1 MIVQNEGAVMSL
13 TSRTVSIYT
22 LGCKVN
28 QYESEAIAE
37 GLTSRGFS
45 VVPFSQVCD
54 AYIINTCTVTAESD
68 RKARQLIRRA
78 IKTNP
83 SAYILVTGCM
93 AEVFSDKIAKI
104 DGVDYICGNGRK
116 LQVIEAIEKLFAQG
130 HKNTS
135 PEISISPLDS
145 FEEMQIAKF
154 DRTRAYIK
162 IEDGCENRCTYCII
176 PEARGKVRSKAPSDV
191 LSEVRT
197 LTDGGCREIV
207 LTGIETASYGRDFD
221 NDYRLA
227 DLLEEVDAIPNI
239 GRIRLGSLDP
249 SLMKPDFVNR
259 IAKLKSL
266 TPHFHLSMQSGSDK
280 ILALMKRKYN
290 QKMALEGMERLRAA
304 MPEVQFTT
312 DIIVGFPGET
322 EEDFALTVDFAKQ
335 AKFLMI
341 HVFPYSERRGTVAT
355 TLPGRVPEEIR
366 HERVRRL
373 SAAQAEIQK
382 KILDSYT
389 DTAVSVLFETYTKG
403 IAIGHTDT
411 FVEVSCPAPHALQ
424 SQLHTVYIT
433 GNDGKTCTGVL
444 CPCQNEQTRG
454 K

>member
-1 MIVQNEGAVMSL
+1 MSH
-13 TSRTVSIYT
+13 SRKTVGIYT

-37 GLTSRGFS
+37 GLAARGFS
-45 VVPFSQVCD
+45 VVPFAEICD

-78 IKTNP
+78 IKNNP
-83 SAYILVTGCM
+83 TAFVIVTGCM
-93 AEVFSDKIAKI
+93 AEVFSDKISKI
-104 DGVDYICGNGRK
+104 AGVDYICGNGHK
-116 LQVIEAIEKLFAQG
+116 LQVIDALENLFAKG
-130 HKNTS
+130 CKNDA
-135 PEISISPLDS
+135 PEISISPLDE
-145 FEEMQIAKF
+145 FEAMQIAKF

-176 PEARGKVRSKAPSDV
+176 PEARGKVRSKSPLDV
-191 LSEVRT
+191 LSEVRA
-197 LTDGGCREIV
+197 LTDGGCREVV

-221 NDYRLA
+221 NGYRLA
-227 DLLEEVDAIPNI
+227 DLLEEVDAIPGI
-239 GRIRLGSLDP
+239 GRVRLGSLDP

-266 TPHFHLSMQSGSDK
+266 TPHFHLSMQSGSDR

-290 QKMALEGMERLRAA
+290 RKMALEGMERLRAA
-304 MPEVQFTT
+304 MPGVQFTT

-322 EEDFALTVDFAKQ
+322 EEDFALTVDFAKK

-341 HVFPYSERRGTVAT
+341 HVFPYSERRGTVAA

-366 HERVRRL
+366 HARVREL
-373 SAAQAEIQK
+373 STVQTDIQK
-382 KILDSYT
+382 EILDSYT
-389 DTAVSVLFETYTKG
+389 NTAVSVLFETFADG

-411 FVEVSCPAPHALQ
+411 FVEVSCPVPHPLQ
-424 SQLHTVYIT
+424 SQLHTVYIS
-433 GNDGKTCTGVL
+433 GNDGKKCTGTL
-444 CPCQNEQTRG
+444 CPHTNKIG
-454 K
+454 G

>member
-1 MIVQNEGAVMSL
+1 MSH
-13 TSRTVSIYT
+13 SRATVGIYT

-37 GLTSRGFS
+37 GLVSRGFS

-78 IKTNP
+78 IKNN
-83 SAYILVTGCM
+83 SAAYVLVTGCM
-93 AEVFSDKIAKI
+93 AEVFSDKLAKI
-104 DGVDYICGNGRK
+104 EGIDYICGNGEK
-116 LQVIEAIEKLFAQG
+116 MQVIGALEALLAKG
-130 HKNTS
+130 CKNKA

-145 FEEMQIAKF
+145 FEEMNITKF

-176 PEARGKVRSKAPSDV
+176 PEARGKVRSKTPEDV
-191 LSEVRT
+191 LSEVHA
-197 LTDGGCREIV
+197 LTEGGCREVV
-207 LTGIETASYGRDFD
+207 LTGIETASYGRDFE
-221 NDYRLA
+221 NGYRLA
-227 DLLEEVDAIPNI
+227 DLLEEVDKISDI
-239 GRIRLGSLDP
+239 GRVRLGSLDP
-249 SLMKPDFVNR
+249 SLMKQDFVDR

-290 QKMALEGMERLRAA
+290 RKMALEGMERLRAA
-304 MPEVQFTT
+304 MPGVQFTT

-322 EEDFALTVDFAKQ
+322 EEDFALTVDFAKK

-341 HVFPYSERRGTVAT
+341 HVFPYSERRGTVAA

-366 HERVRRL
+366 HQRVREL
-373 SAAQAEIQK
+373 SAVQAEIQK
-382 KILDSYT
+382 EILDAYT
-389 DTAVSVLFETYTKG
+389 DTAVDVLFETYSEGVMT
-403 IAIGHTDT
+403 GHTAT
-411 FVEVSCPAPHALQ
+411 FVEVACPVAQSLQ
-424 SQLHTVYIT
+424 AQTRTVYIT
-433 GNDGKTCTGVL
+433 GNDGKKCFGTL
-444 CPCQNEQTRG
+444 CPHHTAQ
-454 K
+454 

>member
-1 MIVQNEGAVMSL
+1 MITQTQGAIMSL
-13 TSRTVSIYT
+13 SRGIVGIYT

-37 GLTSRGFS
+37 GLVSRGFS
-45 VVPFSQVCD
+45 VVPVSQICD
-54 AYIINTCTVTAESD
+54 AYVINTCTVTAESD

-78 IKTNP
+78 IKANP
-83 SAYILVTGCM
+83 LAYIVVTGCM

-104 DGVDYICGNGRK
+104 EGVDYICGNGNK
-116 LQVIEAIEKLFAQG
+116 LQVIKALENLFTKKC
-130 HKNTS
+130 KNQS
-135 PEISISPLDS
+135 PEISLSPFDA

-176 PEARGKVRSKAPSDV
+176 PEARGKVRSKAPEDV
-191 LSEVRT
+191 LAEVRA
-197 LTDGGCREIV
+197 LTAGGCREVV

-221 NDYRLA
+221 NGYRLA
-227 DLLEEVDAIPNI
+227 DLLEAVDAIPNI
-239 GRIRLGSLDP
+239 GRVRLGSLDP
-249 SLMKPDFVNR
+249 SLMKQDFVDR
-259 IAKLKSL
+259 IARLKSL

-290 QKMALEGMERLRAA
+290 RKMALEGMERLRAA
-304 MPEVQFTT
+304 MPSVEFTT

-322 EEDFALTVDFAKQ
+322 EEDFALTVDFAKR

-341 HVFPYSERRGTVAT
+341 HIFPYSERRGTVAA

-366 HERVRRL
+366 HQRVREL
-373 SAAQAEIQK
+373 SAVQAEIQK
-382 KILDSYT
+382 QILDTYT
-389 DTAVSVLFETYTKG
+389 NTSVDVLFETYSNGTLT
-403 IAIGHTDT
+403 GHTDT
-411 FVEVSCPAPHALQ
+411 FVEVACEAPRSLQ
-424 SQLHTVYIT
+424 SQVRRVFIT
-433 GNDGKTCTGVL
+433 ANDGKKCIGTL
-444 CPCQNEQTRG
+444 CPHSNKKGE

>member
-1 MIVQNEGAVMSL
+1 MSH
-13 TSRTVSIYT
+13 SSVTVGIYT

-37 GLTSRGFS
+37 GLVSRGFS

-78 IKTNP
+78 IKNNP
-83 SAYILVTGCM
+83 AAYVLVTGCM
-93 AEVFSDKIAKI
+93 AEVFSDKLAKI
-104 DGVDYICGNGRK
+104 EGIDYICGNGQK
-116 LQVIEAIEKLFAQG
+116 LQVIDALEDLLARG
-130 HKNTS
+130 CKNTE
-135 PEISISPLDS
+135 PQITIAPLDS
-145 FEEMQIAKF
+145 FEEMNITKF

-176 PEARGKVRSKAPSDV
+176 PEARGKVRSKSPEDV
-191 LSEVRT
+191 LAEVRA
-197 LTDGGCREIV
+197 LTEGGCREVV

-221 NDYRLA
+221 NGYRLA
-227 DLLEEVDAIPNI
+227 DLLEEVDKIPNI
-239 GRIRLGSLDP
+239 GRVRLGSLDP
-249 SLMKPDFVNR
+249 SLMKQDFVDR

-290 QKMALEGMERLRAA
+290 RRMALEGMERLRAA
-304 MPEVQFTT
+304 MPGVQFTT

-322 EEDFALTVDFAKQ
+322 EEDFALTVDFAKK

-341 HVFPYSERRGTVAT
+341 HVFPYSERRGTVAA

-366 HERVRRL
+366 HQRVREL
-373 SAAQAEIQK
+373 SAIQAEIQK
-382 KILDSYT
+382 EILDSYT
-389 DTAVSVLFETYTKG
+389 GVAVDVLFETYSNGVMT
-403 IAIGHTDT
+403 GHTAT
-411 FVEVSCPAPHALQ
+411 FVEVACPVSQSLQ
-424 SQLHTVYIT
+424 SQTRTVYIT
-433 GNDGKTCTGVL
+433 GNDTQKCFGTL
-444 CPCQNEQTRG
+444 CPHQQMH
-454 K
+454 

>member
-1 MIVQNEGAVMSL
+1 MSNA
-13 TSRTVSIYT
+13 SKNVGIYT

-37 GLTSRGFS
+37 GLTARGFS

-54 AYIINTCTVTAESD
+54 AYIVNTCTVTAESD

-83 SAYILVTGCM
+83 AAYIIVTGCM
-93 AEVFSDKIAKI
+93 AEVFSDKLAKI
-104 DGVDYICGNGRK
+104 EGIDYICGNGRK
-116 LQVIEAIEKLFAQG
+116 LQVLKAIEDLFAQG
-130 HKNTS
+130 HKNAT
-135 PEISISPLDS
+135 PKIEIAPLDE
-145 FEEMQIAKF
+145 FEQMQISKF

-176 PEARGKVRSKAPSDV
+176 PEARGKVRSKAPADV
-191 LSEVRT
+191 LNEVRA
-197 LTDGGCREIV
+197 LIAGGCREVV

-221 NDYRLA
+221 TGYRLA

-239 GRIRLGSLDP
+239 GRVRLGSLDP
-249 SLMKPDFVNR
+249 SLMKPEFVNR

-290 QKMALEGMERLRAA
+290 RTMALEGMERLRAA
-304 MPEVQFTT
+304 MPNVQFTT

-341 HVFPYSERRGTVAT
+341 HVFPYSERRGTVAA
-355 TLPGRVPEEIR
+355 TLPSRVPEEIR
-366 HERVRRL
+366 HQRVREL
-373 SAAQAEIQK
+373 SVIQAEIQK
-382 KILDSYT
+382 EILDAYT
-389 DTAVSVLFETYTKG
+389 NTAVSVLFETYTDG
-403 IAIGHTDT
+403 MAIGHTDT
-411 FVEVSCPAPHALQ
+411 FVEVFCPAPHSLQ
-424 SQLHTVYIT
+424 AQTHTVYIT
-433 GNDGKTCTGVL
+433 GNDGKKCVGTL
-444 CPCQNEQTRG
+444 YPQA
-454 K
+454 

>member
-1 MIVQNEGAVMSL
+1 MSHL
-13 TSRTVSIYT
+13 ERTVGIYT

-83 SAYILVTGCM
+83 NAFVLVTGCM
-93 AEVFSDKIAKI
+93 AEVFSDKLSKI
-104 DGVDYICGNGRK
+104 EGIDYICGNGHK
-116 LQVIEAIEKLFAQG
+116 LQVIEALANLFSQG
-130 HKNTS
+130 YKNAC
-135 PEISISPLDS
+135 PQISISPLDS
-145 FEEMQIAKF
+145 FEEMQIKHF

-162 IEDGCENRCTYCII
+162 IEDGCENRCAYCII
-176 PEARGKVRSKAPSDV
+176 PEARGKVRSKSPADV
-191 LSEVRT
+191 LAEVRT
-197 LTDGGCREIV
+197 LTEGGCREIV

-221 NDYRLA
+221 NGYRLA
-227 DLLEEVDAIPNI
+227 DLLEEVDAIPGI
-239 GRIRLGSLDP
+239 GRVRLGSLDP

-290 QKMALEGMERLRAA
+290 RKMALEGMERLRAE
-304 MPEVQFTT
+304 MPGVQFTT
-312 DIIVGFPGET
+312 DMIVGFPGET
-322 EEDFALTVDFAKQ
+322 EEDFALTVNFAKQ

-341 HVFPYSERRGTVAT
+341 HVFPYSERRGTVAA

-366 HERVRRL
+366 HERVREL
-373 SAAQAEIQK
+373 SAIQAKIQK
-382 KILDSYT
+382 EILDSYT
-389 DTAVSVLFETYTKG
+389 NTSVDVLFETYLNGTM
-403 IAIGHTDT
+403 IGHTDT
-411 FVEVSCPAPHALQ
+411 FVEVSCPVPHSLQ

-433 GNDGKTCTGVL
+433 GNDGKKCFGTL
-444 CPCQNEQTRG
+444 CPRAC